1 MAATPYP
8 LPRET
13 RESAILVGN
22 GTVGPYGPSLYKIFD
37 TADVKVFAK
46 LLGATVYS
54 DVTANCTIAKVNPA
68 SAYDFFTVTFNAAVL
83 ATTSWKHQARRTAE
97 RSVAVTKAGTLTAD
111 ELEKELSK
119 QASAQSELR
128 RDVSRAVSF
137 QLDYAG
143 ATDLP
148 AAEAGKVLGWDASG
162 TKLENKSLLSFGL
175 ATVSALMTTVLA
187 LATYAEAWLV
197 LKLNGSLSTRA
208 LIKALTPQVGMS
220 VLLTEPGRVGNF
232 IWRLGDY
239 SAQIAMDTSEGVY
252 LKADSVASNVG
263 AWVRDFE
270 ILTVEH
276 FGASTTA
283 TRAANR
289 AAIQCA
295 INVAQAYVGGL
306 MVRDAYLTDGAVV
319 QTAAMQFWGYH
330 ADKSKIVTNAGAA
343 LSIVPT
349 AGIATDNTWWG
360 WKNLTLQTTEVGRYG
375 IEYASAGNEYMS
387 NFIVEGV
394 KASGPAG
401 GVSFD
406 SSGSTVGI
414 FSCTFRRNWFDNG
427 SLFKDIGDSV
437 HILENTVNGNNI
449 GILVNG
455 VKGGA
460 QQLVIADN
468 NITTRSECVYL
479 LNVSAAHIDRN
490 WMETPSYLGSYTG
503 TTGALLYT
511 QACPNTR
518 IERNTIQPLN
528 AVMIGLGQ
536 TAAAY
541 SIRLNTSGDA
551 SIIEGNRLI
560 AIGNTGHIQIGG
572 GVTNTY
578 IKEENKFDATPII
591 TDAGTGTFGAGNTP
605 GVFNQVVRF
614 TTTAQFTSVDIAE
627 STNAGTGNGPYREIY
642 RNKAGG
648 AAVNDGIGGFL
659 WYMNNS
665 VGVKTNLGY
674 ITMTVLDPVS
684 GTEDGQFNIARMLA
698 GALVVGMTYGAT
710 FNFTTGGTFT
720 GTITPATNDG
730 GALGTGALGWSDL
743 FGATGFVWNIGNGNY
758 TVTHAAGQLTFS
770 GIVIATQY
778 NVGANKVV
786 GARDTGWT
794 AMTGTGAKTALAA
807 AAAGTASG
815 AYVQAELQGALNRVA
830 ALEARLR
837 SLDAA
842 LVTHGLIGP

>member
-1 MAATPYP
+1 MAVTPYP

-13 RESAILVGN
+13 RESAVAVGN

-37 TADVKVFAK
+37 TADVKVFSK
-46 LLGATVYS
+46 LVGATVYT
-54 DVTANCTIAKVNPA
+54 DVTAHCTIAKVNPA
-68 SAYDFFTVTFNAAVL
+68 SAYDYFTVTFDAVVL
-83 ATTSWKHQARRTAE
+83 ASTSWYHQARRVAE
-97 RSVAVTKAGTLTAD
+97 RSVAVTKAGTLTAA

-119 QASAQSELR
+119 QASVESEVR
-128 RDVSRAVSF
+128 RDIDRAASF
-137 QLDYAG
+137 QPDYTG

-148 AAEAGKVLGWDASG
+148 AAEAGKVLGWDPSG
-162 TKLENKSLLSFGL
+162 TRLENKSLLSFGL

-187 LATYAEAWLV
+187 LATYAEAWFV

-220 VLLTEPGRVGNF
+220 VLLTEAGRVGNF

-270 ILTVEH
+270 ILKVEH

-306 MVRDAYLTDGAVV
+306 MVRDTYLTDGAVV
-319 QTAAMQFWGYH
+319 QTAAIQFWGIH
-330 ADKSKIVTNAGAA
+330 ADKSKIVTSAGAA
-343 LSIVPT
+343 LSIVPS

-360 WKNLTLQTTEVGRYG
+360 WKNLTLQTTEAGHYG
-375 IEYASAGNEYMS
+375 IEYAATGNEYMS
-387 NFIVEGV
+387 NFIVQGV

-406 SSGSTVGI
+406 STGSTVGI

-449 GILVNG
+449 GIQING

-468 NITTRSECVYL
+468 NITTRAECVYL

-511 QACPNTR
+511 QGCPNTR
-518 IERNTIQPLN
+518 IERNTIQPLT
-528 AVMIGLGQ
+528 AVMAGLGQ

-578 IKEENKFDATPII
+578 IKEDNKFDATPII

-605 GVFNQVVRF
+605 GVFRQPLLF

-720 GTITPATNDG
+720 GTISPAANDG
-730 GALGTGALGWSDL
+730 GALGNATNQWSDL
-743 FGATGFVWNIGNGNY
+743 FGATGFVWNLGNGNY
-758 TVTHAAGQLTFS
+758 TVTHSAGTLTFS
-770 GIVIATQY
+770 GIVVASQF

-794 AMTGTGAKTALAA
+794 AGTGTALKGAFAAYAGQAHTA
-807 AAAGTASG
+807 
-815 AYVQAELQGALNRVA
+815 AYVQATIQALDDAARNASQRVK
-830 ALEARLR
+830 ALEDALR
-837 SLDAA
+837 A
-842 LVTHGLIGP
+842 HGLIN